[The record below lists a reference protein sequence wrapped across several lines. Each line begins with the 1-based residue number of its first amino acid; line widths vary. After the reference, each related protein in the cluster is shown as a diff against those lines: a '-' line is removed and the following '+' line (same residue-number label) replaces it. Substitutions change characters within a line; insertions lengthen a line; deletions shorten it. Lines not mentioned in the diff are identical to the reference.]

1 MNQTMMSVSQ
11 QQEAF
16 LEEETID
23 LRHYWRVL
31 MRFKWGILSLGVLSA
46 IVSALVLINA
56 DDIYESSATLLIES
70 NRPNIT
76 SIEEIYG
83 IESQTRE
90 YFSTQFELLKNT
102 L

>member
-11 QQEAF
+11 QQEGF
-16 LEEETID
+16 LDEETID

-31 MRFKWGILSLGVLSA
+31 MRFKWGILGLGLFSA
-46 IVSALVLINA
+46 IITALVMIKA
-56 DDIYESSATLLIES
+56 DDIYESTATLLIES

-83 IESQTRE
+83 I
-90 YFSTQFELLKNT
+90 
-102 L
+102 